1 MITYFDLVLSFSVL
15 HLLSL
20 HIAASFVKGT
30 IDCKSLSTCLPAI
43 FHLRQKNRVILS
55 GAAWRKEKKLWMV
68 CIFQVSTQQ
77 HVKRQRKHL
86 FKVIARQVLLERRSH
101 AAERGMKRF
110 LSHPLHYTSVKRK
123 QGAYQIVLRFHLF

>member
-30 IDCKSLSTCLPAI
+30 IDCKSLSACLPAI
-43 FHLRQKNRVILS
+43 FHLRQKNSNFEWCSLEE
-55 GAAWRKEKKLWMV
+55 GKKLWMV

-101 AAERGMKRF
+101 AAERGMKHF

-123 QGAYQIVLRFHLF
+123 RGAYQIVLRFHLF